1 MLSNRVAMG
10 HVATVAVE
18 PLHMAS
24 ATEEFKSLSQL
35 RHLQVESKTRELP
48 SFEITLESSGNPS
61 L

>member
-1 MLSNRVAMG
+1 MG